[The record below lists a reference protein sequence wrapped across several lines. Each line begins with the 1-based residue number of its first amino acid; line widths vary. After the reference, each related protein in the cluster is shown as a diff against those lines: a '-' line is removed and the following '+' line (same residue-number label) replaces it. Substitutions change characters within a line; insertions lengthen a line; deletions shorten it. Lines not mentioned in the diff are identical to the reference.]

1 MLILDITIP
10 GDPVAKGRPRSGK
23 GRTYTP
29 KRTKDAEAS
38 IIELVDASE
47 WATETP
53 YEGPVSL
60 SVTFWCAT
68 RRRTD
73 GDNLLK
79 LVTDAIQR
87 GRREAGGV
95 IMDDS
100 QIEEWYCRVH
110 RRVDGEEP
118 RTEIRLSVLE
128 ERP

>member
-1 MLILDITIP
+1 MLLLDITIP
-10 GDPVAKGRPRSGK
+10 GDPIPKGRPRSGK

-29 KRTKDAEAS
+29 KRTRDAEAS
-38 IIELVDASE
+38 IIELVDASGF
-47 WATETP
+47 ATAMP
-53 YEGPVSL
+53 YDGPVSL

-73 GDNLLK
+73 GDNLMK

-87 GRREAGGV
+87 GRREVGGV

-110 RRVDGEEP
+110 RGVKGEEP
-118 RTEIRLSVLE
+118 RTYVTVSTLRS
-128 ERP
+128 